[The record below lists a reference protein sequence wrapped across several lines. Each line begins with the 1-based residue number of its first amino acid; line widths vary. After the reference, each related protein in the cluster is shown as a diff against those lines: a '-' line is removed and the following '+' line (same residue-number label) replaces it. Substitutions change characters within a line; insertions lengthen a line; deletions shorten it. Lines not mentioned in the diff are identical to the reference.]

1 MNMEDK
7 DKIKEVLKVLSNKLK
22 EPQNKELLD
31 EFLIQ
36 LAPLLSTGEQR
47 LDAIYELC
55 IEKIIKEQATAF
67 YKDFPIDAIRP
78 TLENDFVRMERSR
91 RRNDFEDFCMAVYQQ
106 IECMVNKIG
115 NDSNINIVAEKLFP
129 YPAYSIDG
137 SVSNRKEDS
146 PWLVSHM
153 VFGKGDY
160 EKYRQTVA
168 SQWAMDKFKCIL
180 YFVCYKSAPK
190 SDKYDE
196 FNTIADE
203 VYNVYKY
210 RNRNHRGNKP
220 TDDEQK
226 IYDRIDPIRSF
237 YYMKTIGLLAKLV
250 EMIQNGYPVS
260 QELITYA
267 NSLERK
273 ELKPQVNI
281 KAEANTKK
289 VEGKVRG
296 IIVQIRSG
304 EFEVRIDDKRYVVK
318 GKIKDGINKGDNV
331 EIDGYEIVFGNN
343 ISLNQYVKV

>member
-1 MNMEDK
+1 MEDK
-7 DKIKEVLKVLSNKLK
+7 DKIIKVLQVLSEKLK
-22 EPQNKELLD
+22 KPENKDLL
-31 EFLIQ
+31 EGLLNQ

-47 LDAIYELC
+47 LDSIYEQC
-55 IEKIIKEQATAF
+55 IEKIIREQATAF
-67 YKDFPIDAIRP
+67 YNNFPLKEIQP
-78 TLENDFVRMERSR
+78 TLVNDFIRMERAR
-91 RRNDFEDFCMAVYQQ
+91 RRDDFEEFCMAVYQQ

-115 NDSNINIVAEKLFP
+115 NDPDLNEIAKKLFP
-129 YPAYSIDG
+129 YPAYSLDG
-137 SVSNRKEDS
+137 SLSNRKLDS
-146 PWLVSHM
+146 PWLVNDM

-160 EKYRQTVA
+160 EKHKQSVA
-168 SQWAMDKFKCIL
+168 SLFAMDKFKCVL

>member
-1 MNMEDK
+1 MEDK
-7 DKIKEVLKVLSNKLK
+7 DKIKEVFKVLSEKLK
-22 EPQNKELLD
+22 EPENKELLD
-31 EFLIQ
+31 ELLIQ
-36 LAPLLSTGEQR
+36 LSPLLSTGEQR

-67 YKDFPIDAIRP
+67 YKDFPIAAIRP

-115 NDSNINIVAEKLFP
+115 NDSNLNFVAEKLFP

-153 VFGKGDY
+153 IFGKGDY
-160 EKYRQTVA
+160 EKYRQQVA

-190 SDKYDE
+190 RDKYDE

-203 VYNVYKY
+203 VNNVYKY

-226 IYDRIDPIRSF
+226 IYDKIDPIRSF
-237 YYMKTIGLLAKLV
+237 YYLKTIGLLAKLV
-250 EMIQNGYPVS
+250 EMIQNGYPLS
-260 QELITYA
+260 QELIAYA
-267 NSLERK
+267 NSIEK
-273 ELKPQVNI
+273 KDLKPQVTI
-281 KAEANTKK
+281 KSEANTKK
-289 VEGKVRG
+289 IDGKVRG
-296 IIVQIRSG
+296 VIVKIKSKY
-304 EFEVRIDDKRYVVK
+304 FEVKIGGKTYVVK
-318 GKIKDGINKGDNV
+318 GEIQKGISRDDEI
-331 EIDGYEIVFGNN
+331 EIDGFEIVIGNN
-343 ISLNQYVKV
+343 ISISKYVKV